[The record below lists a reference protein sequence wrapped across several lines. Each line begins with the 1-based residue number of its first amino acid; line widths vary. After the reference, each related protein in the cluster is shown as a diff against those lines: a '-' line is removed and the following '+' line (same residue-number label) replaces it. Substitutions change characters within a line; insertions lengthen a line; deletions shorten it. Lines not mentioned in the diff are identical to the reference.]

1 MPKKLSKSKKRPAR
15 RASKKTFLEK
25 LFTFPKLVVFGVIVL
40 SFFTVYQVTK
50 PTAEVMGETTTAS
63 TVKYKIRMTMF
74 ADPNMNVKRDSG
86 EGCLAKTF
94 KVKVKNSSG
103 KTTSYTLT
111 GNKDCTKFASPVIT
125 ATGKCNTVEYVD
137 ALANWYLSGI
147 NYSDSVIDP
156 GYEYDSNKVRVCY
169 YPPSEGLSV
178 PAVAYVNFAM
188 KSK

>member
-1 MPKKLSKSKKRPAR
+1 MSKKLSKSKKSPAR
-15 RASKKTFLEK
+15 RSPKKSFLEK
-25 LFTFPKLVVFGVIVL
+25 LFTFPKLAAFGILVL
-40 SFFTVYQVTK
+40 SVFTVYQVTK
-50 PTAEVMGETTTAS
+50 PAVGVMGETTTAS
-63 TVKYKIRMTMF
+63 TVKYKIKMTMF

-103 KTTSYTLT
+103 VTTQYTLT
-111 GNKDCTKFASPVIT
+111 GNKDCTKFASPVII

-137 ALANWYLSGI
+137 NLANWYLSGI
-147 NYSDSVIDP
+147 NYADSLKDP
-156 GYEYDSNKVRVCY
+156 GYEYDSNKVKICY
-169 YPPSEGLSV
+169 YPPSEGLSI